1 MQVLILIFDFSPSPI
16 GHHDHFPQGNF
27 SLNQIKYSLSMR
39 VVNRLGLRAPCDHM
53 AEQWE
58 HVEGI
63 NSRAISAQGS
73 NIRQWQGNGSNH
85 KGIEVNFTLEQDLLT
100 AIFES

>member
-1 MQVLILIFDFSPSPI
+1 
-16 GHHDHFPQGNF
+16 
-27 SLNQIKYSLSMR
+27 
-39 VVNRLGLRAPCDHM
+39 M

-63 NSRAISAQGS
+63 NSRAISAQGG

-100 AIFES
+100 AIFESYKWRNHGKRLLTRSGCRR

>member
-1 MQVLILIFDFSPSPI
+1 
-16 GHHDHFPQGNF
+16 
-27 SLNQIKYSLSMR
+27 
-39 VVNRLGLRAPCDHM
+39 M

-73 NIRQWQGNGSNH
+73 NIRQWQGNGSNR